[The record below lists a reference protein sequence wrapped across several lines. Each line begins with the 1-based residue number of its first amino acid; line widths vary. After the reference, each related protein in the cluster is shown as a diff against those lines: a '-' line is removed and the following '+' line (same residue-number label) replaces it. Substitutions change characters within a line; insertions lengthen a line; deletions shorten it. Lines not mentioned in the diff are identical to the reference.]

1 MRLTVVALLL
11 LFIASMPLINATADY
26 STTEPMNFT
35 PRNMVNDDDVLPLGL
50 PQHILLSSGNTTFLP
65 FELFK
70 NESYAVLL
78 GGEYIP
84 SLKDLDIQI
93 FDANFTQL
101 ETVNTKR
108 GEMTA
113 IPSYQPE
120 IDGIYYFA
128 VKYEPNGNS
137 FAAGTF
143 VIAPLIAAGNRS
155 LTLEP
160 AKSNV
165 TQNSIYTFA
174 VKVSEHSGER
184 LKAKVTVDKDVAA
197 ELRLYPFT
205 LADEQKKFDPADLDN
220 GDSYRSDK
228 ADKKGENLEASMKLG
243 HRKNDPIPEK
253 WVLVTIQLLFGE
265 GNVAFSISFEDVPE
279 DFERWGIH
287 GAVLLLILLIFALIA
302 VFGERYIR

>member
-1 MRLTVVALLL
+1 MRITVVVLLL
-11 LFIASMPLINATADY
+11 LFIASIPIINVTADY
-26 STTEPMNFT
+26 SITETTNFT
-35 PRNMVNDDDVLPLGL
+35 PINMVNEDSVLLLGL
-50 PQHILLSSGNTTFLP
+50 PQPILLSSGNSTTLP

-93 FDANFTQL
+93 FDENFTQL

-108 GEMTA
+108 GEMTD
-113 IPSYQPE
+113 IPSYKPE
-120 IDGIYYFA
+120 KDGIYYF
-128 VKYEPNGNS
+128 VVDYEPNGNG
-137 FAAGTF
+137 FASGSF
-143 VIAPLIAAGNRS
+143 VIAPLMEAGNRS

-165 TQNSIYTFA
+165 TQNSIHTFA
-174 VKVSEHSGER
+174 VKVSEHSGDR
-184 LKAKVTVDKDVAA
+184 LKAKLTVDKGVAA

-205 LADEQKKFDPADLDN
+205 LADEQKKFDPMDLDN
-220 GDSYRSDK
+220 GNSYKSDK
-228 ADKKGENLEASMKLG
+228 ADKKGDDLEASMKLG
-243 HRKNDPIPEK
+243 QRNNDPIPEE

-265 GNVAFSISFEDVPE
+265 GNVAFSISFEDIHE

-287 GAVLLLILLIFALIA
+287 GAVLLLTLLIFAIIA